1 MANVLPMAKRVEVI
15 AHLVE
20 GAGIRPTSRIT
31 GVSKPAILS
40 LLARIGEGCERLHDR
55 LVRDLD
61 IRSIQCDELW
71 SFIQKKQARLT
82 PEDDP
87 EHGDA
92 YTFIALA
99 KASKLVIAYRTGK
112 RDEENTD
119 LFIADLRARLLTLPQ
134 LSTDG
139 FQAYPMAIGQS
150 FGGMVDYAI
159 VQKTFPTSPR
169 PEAGRYEPARNP
181 LMQKRRVF
189 GVPDMRE
196 AGTSHVERGNLTI
209 RMQIRRFTRLCN
221 GFSKKLDNHRAAVA
235 LHMAFYNFCRIHE
248 TIRCTPAMEAG
259 IADRVWSVDE
269 LVAAALEEPEGE
281 QPVKKP
287 LALPHGAGTAR
298 QTSSGA
304 WLRVVDGGQSSAA
317 APAPEP
323 VEPPPVP
330 AAPGG
335 TVTETVVTVEPSG
348 QLSLLDWRPKPR
360 EPKQLSLFGP

>member
-15 AHLVE
+15 AHLCE
-20 GAGIRPTSRIT
+20 GAGIRPTSRLT

-40 LLARIGEGCERLHDR
+40 LLARIGQGCERLHDR

-71 SFIQKKQARLT
+71 SYVQKKQARLT
-82 PEDDP
+82 PEDSP

-99 KASKLVIAYRTGK
+99 KASKLEIAYRTGK

-119 LFIADLRARLLTLPQ
+119 AFIADLRARLLTVPQ
-134 LSTDG
+134 LFTDG
-139 FQAYPMAIGQS
+139 FQAYPMAVGQS

-159 VQKTFPTSPR
+159 VQKTFPSSPR

-181 LMQKRRVF
+181 LMTKRRVF

-221 GFSKKLDNHRAAVA
+221 GFSKKLDNHRAAVS

-259 IADRVWSVDE
+259 IATSVWSVDE
-269 LVAAALEEPEGE
+269 LVAAALQEPEGDA
-281 QPVKKP
+281 PVKQP
-287 LALPHGAGTAR
+287 LGLNRDAGTAR
-298 QTSSGA
+298 ELPNGRG
-304 WLRVVDGGQSSAA
+304 WLRVVDGGQRAVAA
-317 APAPEP
+317 P
-323 VEPPPVP
+323 VEPPPAPEPSP
-330 AAPGG
+330 AAAAFAAPA
-335 TVTETVVTVEPSG
+335 EPV
-348 QLSLLDWRPKPR
+348 QLDLLSWRAKPR
-360 EPKQLSLFGP
+360 EPKQMSLFDF